1 MRNLLTNTN
10 LIIIV
15 SISWV
20 LISLCLSFV
29 CRNEEWFQASG
40 GIMTIA
46 GIFLVSRK
54 QIRLSKEELNRDED
68 EVNGGHFVQ
77 TNEEKES
84 EKQQKK
90 DIKSYKLSIP
100 LMIVGT
106 LIWAYGGI
114 ILRACHFKIL
124 SISINF

>member
-1 MRNLLTNTN
+1 
-10 LIIIV
+10 
-15 SISWV
+15 
-20 LISLCLSFV
+20 
-29 CRNEEWFQASG
+29 
-40 GIMTIA
+40 MTIA